1 MRKKF
6 VKVMFFGALAL
17 STVTYVGC
25 KDYDDDIDKLQT
37 QIDANKADIAKLQ
50 ALLNEGNWV
59 TEVKGIENGFSI
71 TFNNGQSY
79 EIVNGEKGA
88 TGDAGSKVTI
98 DEETGEWLIDG
109 AGTGW
114 FAKVENGKSP
124 YIADGTNGDKG
135 YWYFWDEEAGEFVK
149 GDKAQGEP
157 GQSVTGPSGKSPYI
171 DADGFWQYY
180 DDATSAWVKGPKAA
194 GSNGKDAVNPFI
206 GEDGYWYYWDV
217 NAEDGKGKLVKGEY
231 AGTGTWVVKDQDKPS
246 YTLYINEEKADGTY
260 EKVAIILPVAE
271 AISSMDVVSI
281 TDIGN
286 KNYKIEPGMNLPIT
300 IYYGTINK
308 EIEFHGKKYGAK
320 DKTTTLVGRAGA
332 DLYAVINPVDVDF
345 SEYSVKLIN
354 SFGEEKFNLKQEKFK
369 SEKPLTRA
377 EQENVGVYKF
387 TVTPTTNIT
396 DDMKDQAIA
405 YALKTTDAY
414 GQEIISK
421 YDAKVTVTNNQVAI
435 DPSNMTAKIRY
446 TEAAKLDELFAGELA
461 KVADRYYI
469 IDEAELKNAGA
480 TFDRETSTI
489 TATKKGTVAFEMDY
503 LETNG
508 NVGKVNVTVHFQD
521 ISGEDLSIAP
531 VSYTLKHDQPQ
542 GGFASA
548 EITADNNPTLF
559 ALLNKVFNNTSNG
572 NGGKPTVKIGSV
584 KFAAGKVT
592 VDGKEVEY
600 QANSIKIPNS
610 NPEPIVD
617 KNDNSKIIGYSI
629 EFAFDAASVTATEH
643 DVVIN
648 VINPDYKVELADEVL
663 EKVAVKVTVNNPGV
677 FEFKPLSAYFNGN
690 SAVTYAKFENSYS
703 TITEDLYKLFEA
715 ISDADKALI
724 TFDEERPNFGTAD
737 NPELGDAW
745 LDAPNTQNSVIT
757 VPAMK
762 AEKNDGVYSTRK
774 LTLTYQPFG
783 NTNLAKISKSFDLT
797 VKSSIYE
804 GVMTKGKYLVG
815 TEKSGKFTAL
825 ASGVLALDSREF
837 TIAPTNYR
845 FQDMTMSGDFV
856 GNNYVKLT
864 GADKD
869 GRVSKVALKLE
880 GEISKYAHIE
890 TSTDGTT
897 WSGTSTSISNF
908 DSEVKIA
915 LNADFVVVQSQM
927 TGFVTMVVTD
937 AWGATSEVKY
947 PVTLKESKND
957 K

>member
-25 KDYDDDIDKLQT
+25 QDYDDDIDKLQT

-88 TGDAGSKVTI
+88 TGTAGSKVTI

-114 FAKVENGKSP
+114 FANVEDGKSP

-149 GDKAQGEP
+149 GDKAQGES

-180 DDATSAWVKGPKAA
+180 DDAQSKWVKGPKAA
-194 GSNGKDAVNPFI
+194 GTNGTNGNPGKDAFNPFI
-206 GEDGYWYYWDV
+206 GDDGYWYYWDV
-217 NAEDGKGKLVKGEY
+217 NADNGEGGKGKVVKGEY
-231 AGTGTWVVKDQDKPS
+231 AGTGTWVVKEQNRPA
-246 YTLYINEEKADGTY
+246 YRLHINELQADGTY
-260 EKVAIILPVAE
+260 KEIDNIILPVAE

-286 KNYKIEPGMNLPIT
+286 KNYKIEPGMSGEVELLYNQFT
-300 IYYGTINK
+300 GVVKFN
-308 EIEFHGKKYGAK
+308 GKTYGAK
-320 DKTTTLVGRAGA
+320 DKTTTLVASKSDA
-332 DLYAVINPVDVDF
+332 FYALINPVSADF
-345 SEYSVKLIN
+345 SEYSVKLVN
-354 SFGEEKFNLKQEKFK
+354 SFGQERFNLKQEIFK
-369 SEKPLTRA
+369 SEKPLTREA
-377 EQENVGVYKF
+377 KENLGVYKL
-387 TVTPTTNIT
+387 TITPTAN
-396 DDMKDQAIA
+396 MKDDAAGTA
-405 YALKTTDAY
+405 YALKTTDAF
-414 GQEIISK
+414 GNDIISK
-421 YDAKVTVTNNQVAI
+421 YDV
-435 DPSNMTAKIRY
+435 KIKLTEKTEYLADNTSKSVKY
-446 TEAAKLDELFAGELA
+446 TEEADLDKLFADEL
-461 KVADRYYI
+461 KVVADYYFEVK
-469 IDEAELKNAGA
+469 DEQLKNAGA
-480 TFDRETSTI
+480 TFNKETNTI
-489 TATKKGTVAFEMDY
+489 NATKKGSVEFIIHY
-503 LETNG
+503 LSTKGE
-508 NVGKVNVTVHFQD
+508 VKQVKATVHFQD

-542 GGFASA
+542 DGFASA

-584 KFAAGKVT
+584 KFAAGDKIT
-592 VDGKEVEY
+592 VDGEKY
-600 QANSIKIPNS
+600 DCITSSISLNSAVPAPIK
-610 NPEPIVD
+610 
-617 KNDNSKIIGYSI
+617 KDNKVVGYSI
-629 EFAFDAASVTATEH
+629 TFKFDVTKVAATEH
-643 DVVIN
+643 NVVVN
-648 VINPDYKVELADEVL
+648 VINPDYDSNLNDEVL
-663 EKVAVKVTVNNPGV
+663 EKVSVKVTVNDPGV
-677 FEFKPLSAYFNGN
+677 FEFKPLSAYFSGN
-690 SAVTYAKFENSYS
+690 SAVTYANFDLSSYT
-703 TITEDLYKLFEA
+703 TITEDLYNLFEA
-715 ISDADKALI
+715 IPNEDKAFI
-724 TFDEERPNFGTAD
+724 RFNEERPNFGTAD
-737 NPELGDAW
+737 NPKLGDAW

-757 VPAMK
+757 VPQMK

-774 LTLTYQPFG
+774 LTATYQPFG
-783 NTNLAKISKSFDLT
+783 NTRLAKINKSFDLT

-845 FQDMTMSGDFV
+845 FQDMTMSGDFT

-869 GRVSKVALKLE
+869 GRVSTVTLKLE

-890 TSTDGTT
+890 NADGTQWT
-897 WSGTSTSISNF
+897 GEFSK
-908 DSEVKIA
+908 EVKIA

>member
-135 YWYFWDEEAGEFVK
+135 YWYFWNEEAGEFVK

-157 GQSVTGPSGKSPYI
+157 GQGQNGKSPYI

-260 EKVAIILPVAE
+260 EKVAIILPVAD

-281 TDIGN
+281 NGN
-286 KNYKIEPGMNLPIT
+286 KIEPGMSSAVEL
-300 IYYGTINK
+300 YYGIIDNK
-308 EIEFHGKKYGAK
+308 EVEFHGKKYGAK
-320 DKTTTLVGRAGA
+320 GKKTTLVGTVGKN
-332 DLYAVINPVDVDF
+332 LYAIINPVDVDF

-354 SFGEEKFNLKQEKFK
+354 SFGEEKFNLKQEKYK
-369 SEKPLTRA
+369 SANPLTRA
-377 EQENVGVYKF
+377 EKENVGVYKF

-396 DDMKDQAIA
+396 DDMNGQPIA

-414 GQEIISK
+414 GNDIISK
-421 YDAKVTVTNNQVAI
+421 YDAKVTVKKQSDGIASGI
-435 DPSNMTAKIRY
+435 AKSVKF
-446 TEAAKLDELFAGELA
+446 TEDAKLDELFADQLA
-461 KVADRYYI
+461 NVADRYYI
-469 IDEAELKNAGA
+469 VDEDDLKAIGA

-489 TATKKGTVAFEMDY
+489 TAPTKQGTVNIKIEY
-503 LETNG
+503 LKTDGTIVEG
-508 NVGKVNVTVHFQD
+508 NAAATAQVHFTYTA
-521 ISGEDLSIAP
+521 GEDYEIAP
-531 VSYTLKHDQPQ
+531 ISYTLKN
-542 GGFASA
+542 GEYLGTVKA
-548 EITADNNPTLF
+548 EITTENNPTLF
-559 ALLNKVFNNTSNG
+559 ALLNKDFNN
-572 NGGKPTVKIGSV
+572 GKPTVEIGSV
-584 KFAAGKVT
+584 KFTAGDKIT
-592 VDGKEVEY
+592 VDGKEVTC
-600 QANSIKIPNS
+600 
-610 NPEPIVD
+610 
-617 KNDNSKIIGYSI
+617 DNSSIYLNSAVPTPIMKDNKVVGYSI
-629 EFAFDAASVTATEH
+629 TFKFDVTKVAATEH
-643 DVVIN
+643 NVVVN
-648 VINPDYKVELADEVL
+648 VINPDYNPNLEDRII
-663 EKVAVKVTVNNPGV
+663 EKVDVKVTVNNTGV
-677 FEFKPLSAYFNGN
+677 FEFKPLSAYFSGN
-690 SAVTYAKFENSYS
+690 SAVTYANFNASYT
-703 TITEDLYKLFEA
+703 TITEDLYRLFEA
-715 ISDADKALI
+715 ISTEDKQYI
-724 TFDEERPNFGTAD
+724 TFSEEVPNFGTAD
-737 NPELGDAW
+737 RPDWGAAW
-745 LDAPNTQNSVIT
+745 LSASNNSTIT
-757 VPAMK
+757 VPQMK
-762 AEKNDGVYSTRK
+762 AEKNDGVYSTRQ
-774 LTLTYQPFG
+774 LTATYQPFG
-783 NTNLAKISKSFDLT
+783 NTRLAKINKSFDLT

-845 FQDMTMSGDFV
+845 FQDMTMSGDFT

-869 GRVSKVALKLE
+869 GRVSTVTLKLE

-890 TSTDGTT
+890 NADGTQWT
-897 WSGTSTSISNF
+897 GEFSK
-908 DSEVKIA
+908 EVKIA

-927 TGFVTMVVTD
+927 TGFVTMVVKD

>member
-25 KDYDDDIDKLQT
+25 QDYDDDIDKLQT

-88 TGDAGSKVTI
+88 TGTAGSKVTI

-114 FAKVENGKSP
+114 FANVEDGKSP

-180 DDATSAWVKGPKAA
+180 DDAQSKWVKGPKAA
-194 GSNGKDAVNPFI
+194 GTNGTNGNPGKDAFNPFI
-206 GEDGYWYYWDV
+206 GDDGYWYYWDV
-217 NAEDGKGKLVKGEY
+217 NADNGEGGKGKVVKGEY
-231 AGTGTWVVKDQDKPS
+231 AGTGTWVVKEQNRPA
-246 YTLYINEEKADGTY
+246 YRLHINELQADGTY
-260 EKVAIILPVAE
+260 KEIDNIILPIAD
-271 AISSMDVVSI
+271 AISSMDVLYYNESTGGFRPGESQHI
-281 TDIGN
+281 TL
-286 KNYKIEPGMNLPIT
+286 NYGILD
-300 IYYGTINK
+300 NK
-308 EIEFHGKKYGAK
+308 EVEFHGKKYGAK
-320 DKTTTLVGRAGA
+320 GEKTTLVGTVGKN
-332 DLYAVINPVDVDF
+332 LYAVINPVDVDF

-354 SFGEEKFNLKQEKFK
+354 SFGEEKFNLKQEKYK
-369 SEKPLTRA
+369 SNKPLTRA
-377 EQENVGVYKF
+377 EKENVGVYKF

-396 DDMKDQAIA
+396 DDMEDQAIA

-414 GQEIISK
+414 GHDIISR
-421 YDAKVTVTNNQVAI
+421 YDVTVAVTKAQEPI
-435 DPSNMTAKIRY
+435 DPLEMTKKIPY

-469 IDEAELKNAGA
+469 IDENDLKNAGA

-508 NVGKVNVTVHFQD
+508 NVGKVNATVHFQD

-531 VSYTLKHDQPQ
+531 VSYTLKYGENTGTVPVK
-542 GGFASA
+542 
-548 EITADNNPTLF
+548 ITPDNNPTLF
-559 ALLNKVFNNTSNG
+559 ALLDKVFDNTSVNDG
-572 NGGKPTVKIGSV
+572 RPIVRIGSE
-584 KFAAGKVT
+584 KFAAGDKIT
-592 VDGKEVEY
+592 VDGEKYDYIKSSIDLLNSIPAAETKDGKAISYTITFKFNAKEV
-600 QANSIKIPNS
+600 A
-610 NPEPIVD
+610 
-617 KNDNSKIIGYSI
+617 
-629 EFAFDAASVTATEH
+629 ATEH
-643 DVVIN
+643 DVVIE
-648 VINPDYKVELADEVL
+648 VINPDYDSNLNDEVL
-663 EKVAVKVTVNNPGV
+663 EKVSVKVTVNDPGV
-677 FEFKPLSAYFNGN
+677 FAFKPLSAYFNGN
-690 SAVTYAKFENSYS
+690 SAVTYAKFEGPNY
-703 TITEDLYKLFEA
+703 TITEDLYNLFEA
-715 ISDADKALI
+715 ISAGDQDLI
-724 TFDEERPNFGTAD
+724 TFDEEVPNFGTAD
-737 NPELGDAW
+737 KPDWGEKW
-745 LDAPNTQNSVIT
+745 LTDPTHPSVIT
-757 VPAMK
+757 VQTMK

-774 LTLTYQPFG
+774 LTATYQPFG
-783 NTNLAKISKSFDLT
+783 NKRLAKINKSFDLT

-804 GVMTKGKYLVG
+804 GIMTMGKYLVG
-815 TEKSGKFTAL
+815 AEKSGKFTAL

-845 FQDMTMSGDFV
+845 FQDMTMSGDFT
-856 GNNYVKLT
+856 GNNYVQLT
-864 GADKD
+864 DN
-869 GRVSKVALKLE
+869 RISSVTLELE

-890 TSTDGTT
+890 KADGTT
-897 WSGTSTSISNF
+897 GTSVKF
-908 DSEVKIA
+908 DGEVTIA
-915 LNADFVVVQSQM
+915 LNAGTVIVQKQE
-927 TGFVTMVVTD
+927 TGFVTMKVTD
-937 AWGATSEVKY
+937 RWGATSKIQY
-947 PVTLKESKND
+947 PVTLKNSKND

>member
-1 MRKKF
+1 MKKKF

-25 KDYDDDIDKLQT
+25 QDYDDDIDKLQT

-88 TGDAGSKVTI
+88 TGTAGSKVTI

-114 FAKVENGKSP
+114 FANVEDGKSP

-149 GDKAQGEP
+149 GDKAQGES

-180 DDATSAWVKGPKAA
+180 DDAQSKWVKGPKAA
-194 GSNGKDAVNPFI
+194 GTNGTNGNPGKDAFNPFI
-206 GEDGYWYYWDV
+206 GDDGYWYYWDV
-217 NAEDGKGKLVKGEY
+217 NADNGEGGKGKVVKGEY
-231 AGTGTWVVKDQDKPS
+231 AGTGTWVVKEQNRPA
-246 YTLYINEEKADGTY
+246 YRLHINELQADGTY
-260 EKVAIILPVAE
+260 KEIDNIILPIAD

-281 TDIGN
+281 NDG
-286 KNYKIEPGMNLPIT
+286 KIELGLKDEI
-300 IYYGTINK
+300 ILYYGQFRNEVKFNGQT
-308 EIEFHGKKYGAK
+308 YGAK
-320 DKTTTLVGRAGA
+320 DKTTTLVSSESSAF
-332 DLYAVINPVDVDF
+332 YALINPVSTDF
-345 SEYSVKLIN
+345 SEYSVKLVN
-354 SFGEEKFNLKQEKFK
+354 SFGQERFNLKQEIYK
-369 SEKPLTRA
+369 SDKPLTREA
-377 EQENVGVYKF
+377 KENLGVYKL
-387 TVTPTTNIT
+387 TITPTANMV
-396 DDMKDQAIA
+396 DDAAGTA
-405 YALKTTDAY
+405 YALKTTDAF
-414 GQEIISK
+414 GNDIISK
-421 YDAKVTVTNNQVAI
+421 YDVKVT
-435 DPSNMTAKIRY
+435 MTEKTEYLADNTSKSVKY
-446 TEAAKLDELFAGELA
+446 TEEADLDKLFADEL
-461 KVADRYYI
+461 KVVADYYFEVK
-469 IDEAELKNAGA
+469 DEQLKNAGA
-480 TFDRETSTI
+480 TFNKETNTI
-489 TATKKGTVAFEMDY
+489 NATKKGSVGITIHY
-503 LETNG
+503 LSTKGE
-508 NVGKVNVTVHFQD
+508 VKQVNATVHFQD

-531 VSYTLKHDQPQ
+531 VSYTLKYREKTGTVDVK
-542 GGFASA
+542 
-548 EITADNNPTLF
+548 ITPDNNPTLF
-559 ALLNKVFNNTSNG
+559 ALLNKEFNNTSNG

-584 KFAAGKVT
+584 KFAAGDKIT
-592 VDGKEVEY
+592 VDGEKYNCITSSIYLGSNIPAKEEKDGKAISY
-600 QANSIKIPNS
+600 TITFK
-610 NPEPIVD
+610 
-617 KNDNSKIIGYSI
+617 
-629 EFAFDAASVTATEH
+629 FDVTKVAATEH
-643 DVVIN
+643 NVVVN
-648 VINPDYKVELADEVL
+648 VINPDYDSNLNDEVL
-663 EKVAVKVTVNNPGV
+663 EKVSVKVTVNDPGV
-677 FEFKPLSAYFNGN
+677 FAFKPLSAYFSGN
-690 SAVTYAKFENSYS
+690 SAVTYANFNASYT
-703 TITEDLYKLFEA
+703 TITEDLYRLFEA
-715 ISDADKALI
+715 ISTEDKQYI
-724 TFDEERPNFGTAD
+724 TFSEEVPNFGTAD
-737 NPELGDAW
+737 RPDWGDAW
-745 LDAPNTQNSVIT
+745 LSASNNSTIT
-757 VPAMK
+757 VPQMK
-762 AEKNDGVYSTRK
+762 AEKNDGVYSTRQ
-774 LTLTYQPFG
+774 LTATYQPFG
-783 NTNLAKISKSFDLT
+783 NTRLAKINKSFDLT

-845 FQDMTMSGDFV
+845 FQDMTMSGDFT

-890 TSTDGTT
+890 NADGTQWT
-897 WSGTSTSISNF
+897 GEFSK
-908 DSEVKIA
+908 EVKIA